1 MVLELITAYGII
13 VGTIVGTGHALYHM
27 HGEPEATGSVETL
40 PVLPSA
46 EMPSDKNYVP
56 IDTLSELKE
65 EQFISS
71 SKTLV
76 TGETSN
82 GEGSVK
88 KQSGIQVVDDT
99 MIESSTAPVSAEEG
113 VERSVKTYRG
123 RPKARQEKPYDIF
136 EAVGFEDDENFDNWA
151 K

>member
-27 HGEPEATGSVETL
+27 HDEPEATSSVETL
-40 PVLPSA
+40 PVLPNA
-46 EMPSDKNYVP
+46 EMRSGKYNVP

-76 TGETSN
+76 SGETSN
-82 GEGSVK
+82 GDGRVK

-113 VERSVKTYRG
+113 VERSGKTYPG
-123 RPKARQEKPYDIF
+123 IPKARQEKPYDIF
-136 EAVGFEDDENFDNWA
+136 EAVGFEDDENFESWA